1 MDKGVQLT
9 HDCIV
14 HIGSYA
20 LSLGSFDKILI
31 PSHVQVSDVMVC
43 REMLACLYWIVHLS
57 HLLLLYMYIH
67 VTASHIICVHQG
79 HTMFM

>member
-9 HDCIV
+9 HDCVV

-31 PSHVQVSDVMVC
+31 PSHVHVSDVSRYV
-43 REMLACLYWIVHLS
+43 IV
-57 HLLLLYMYIH
+57 
-67 VTASHIICVHQG
+67 T
-79 HTMFM
+79 